1 MSPVTT
7 VLLAF
12 DGSDIARD
20 AITRAVGLLGSG
32 HRFLALS
39 VVPPAFVPATP
50 LSPMDAHP
58 TLSDPELEEQV
69 EDEEEQSA
77 SKALAALVQGLGVEA
92 EPHVVIG
99 EPGPTICDVAEQLDV
114 ELVVIGSH
122 GHGWL
127 RRVFLG
133 SASEHVLHHAPC
145 PVLVV
150 RHAEAPTPDSD

>member
-1 MSPVTT
+1 MTT

-20 AITRAVGLLGSG
+20 AITRAVRLLGDD
-32 HRFLALS
+32 HRYLALS

-69 EDEEEQSA
+69 EDEEEKTA
-77 SKALAALVQGLGVEA
+77 ARDLDRLLADLGIAA
-92 EPHVVIG
+92 ETHVVVG
-99 EPGPTICDVAEQLDV
+99 EPGPTICDAATDLGAEL
-114 ELVVIGSH
+114 LVIGSH

-150 RHAEAPTPDSD
+150 RHEDAPTPDD